1 MSNKIQKDKTNVEN
15 GIEWMIA
22 RYLYLKNVINNHSAY
37 TEEETKNRLD
47 YMKERNILE
56 GCLRFIFYVKN
67 LVTLVMRGSRI
78 YYLVI

>member
-1 MSNKIQKDKTNVEN
+1 MSNKIQKDKTNIEN

-56 GCLRFIFYVKN
+56 GCLRFMDILPSYIKDEDN
-67 LVTLVMRGSRI
+67 ELEI
-78 YYLVI
+78 I